1 MNVLIIEDEIRASEQ
16 LEILVKKHFPEF
28 NILETLESV
37 EDSIHWFNNND
48 APDLIFM
55 DIQLADGLSFE
66 IFQQTKI
73 VSPVIF
79 TTAYDQYAI
88 KAFKVNS
95 IDYLLKPL
103 VEIDLVAAIEKFK
116 SLHQLS
122 SKNNIDSQVLQNLVN
137 QLTQDKRKER
147 FIVKEGNSMTIVQI
161 EDINFFYSEDGVSFL
176 KTQNNKRY
184 IVDMTLESIEKAIDE
199 KLFFRINRH
208 QIISIGSIEKIQP
221 YFNNRL
227 SIDINKGKDIKF
239 LVSRNRVS
247 HFKNWVNQ

>member
-1 MNVLIIEDEIRASEQ
+1 MKVLIIEDEIRASEQ
-16 LEILVKKHFPEF
+16 LGILVKKNFQSF
-28 NILETLESV
+28 NILAKLESV
-37 EDSIHWFNNND
+37 EDSIDWFKNNE

-66 IFQQTKI
+66 IFDEVKI

-103 VEIDLVAAIEKFK
+103 VESDLVSAIEKFK
-116 SLHQLS
+116 TLQQLS
-122 SKNNIDSQVLQNLVN
+122 SNNNIDSQVLQNLVN
-137 QLTQDKRKER
+137 QLTQDKKRER
-147 FIVKEGNSMTIVQI
+147 FIVKEGNSMSIVQI

-176 KTQNNKRY
+176 KTKNNKRF
-184 IVDMTLESIEKAIDE
+184 IVDMTLESIVKSVDE

-227 SIDINKGKDIKF
+227 SIDISKGKDLKF

-247 HFKNWVNQ
+247 HFKTWVNQ